1 MSHKNIRSRDIK
13 GRDNGVKVF
22 RHLMKRAFPPGRCAP
37 AKSRAIVTVSR
48 SKFRQLRLQDAPV
61 ERRSSDAGFQDDRRI
76 AGAELTDVDSTIFYF
91 DQSAGCSKFAAVEP
105 EAEKLRG
112 NLQEQD
118 GGDDGEREHGAS
130 LF

>member
-1 MSHKNIRSRDIK
+1 
-13 GRDNGVKVF
+13 
-22 RHLMKRAFPPGRCAP
+22 
-37 AKSRAIVTVSR
+37 
-48 SKFRQLRLQDAPV
+48 LQDAPV
-61 ERRSSDAGFQDDRRI
+61 ERRSGDAGFKDDWRR
-76 AGAELTDVDSTIFYF
+76 AGAELMDVDSTIFYF

>member
-1 MSHKNIRSRDIK
+1 MSHKNIRSCNLEGRNNGMKIVRHFLK
-13 GRDNGVKVF
+13 GA
-22 RHLMKRAFPPGRCAP
+22 LPLGRCAP
-37 AKSRAIVTVSR
+37 AETGAIITVR
-48 SKFRQLRLQDAPV
+48 SGKLRQLRLQDAPV
-61 ERRSSDAGFQDDRRI
+61 ERRSCDSGFQQDRRI
-76 AGAELTDVDSTIFYF
+76 AGAELMDVDSTIFYF